1 MTKKPGRKAVDMV
14 ALIVRVPPAMK
25 AALEKAAKA
34 SGESANTVV
43 RTALRSF
50 LALPTE

>member
-1 MTKKPGRKAVDMV
+1 MNKKPGRKAVDMV
-14 ALIVRVPPAMK
+14 ASIVRVPKDMK

-43 RTALRSF
+43 RTALRRF
-50 LALPTE
+50 LSLE